1 MASQTS
7 QQIDIDLSS
16 AINLSKNRSL
26 PAQFSGW
33 TKKDCVIT
41 ENVLR
46 KYSLK
51 MTNPGYYKN
60 SDSLYRNGSLYK
72 DYSGSRFLHSSQFD
86 DDVIYATFNAAVR
99 IKEDKLLL
107 TYMGN
112 NYIKTLDIS
121 KLSKFIKVIDTGE
134 KAVYQFDDILWVFDD
149 GAWIDASSFLSSLS
163 SDISRDDLFIKGDYV
178 FFYQYTSASTPRL
191 YTWNYKTKASQQ
203 ITAWPSTN
211 GNYIRPVLTQIADEI
226 YMTYLAMN
234 THTANLNQ
242 QQIPSS
248 GTIATRWRM
257 TDTLGFDEACV
268 YNYSLPSS
276 FNHSNNKGWAKVVNS
291 PAISTRYYK
300 YVSMNIFYGLLSDKD
315 SATSY
320 TLAESST
327 SDYMLNSYNGSTYY
341 GLFADTEGYPLFN
354 LVKAGN
360 FELAYIS
367 NALMFVSYSGY
378 QLTPYGEVD
387 EDTLSFAGDTFVFR
401 SVSGS
406 WFKYSVTSTGLIISS
421 VDDNIYTNVI
431 GPDNAVISGAFKTYG
446 VGFTPVMTTGSYS
459 INTSGVRNT
468 STTWRTDS
476 RGGVNPANYS
486 TTYQFLVGVNPL
498 PDVTKETVSGP
509 VYNVIMQLPGTCSSS
524 YIQSQLLGFYRFH
537 TLAQK
542 GLGILAY
549 YTNGRDFSG
558 SGAFVFSSIIGT
570 GGTSG
575 YYALLKDTEIGLSEP
590 SSYSIA
596 VMNEGS
602 SIKSL
607 SAARQHIYSAAG
619 SSALLSTDSGR
630 NMLTGYSSNNSIT
643 DINEMFIISGVTY
656 CIVKDSLY
664 SMSYSD
670 SSMLVPDQ
678 YILSTKGLKLLGAGT
693 QEAIFLS
700 AVDGKLLS
708 FNGSNTLSITGDG
721 TGLGSSIATGFN
733 APVNMINVADGP
745 RILFLGDNRMYETHL
760 NGDCVSLS
768 DGVFSTKDSSYEIDY
783 RAKDGMIDIQTMWY
797 QLEDHKLFNTDC
809 IYITLYDE
817 DMSDG
822 FIEVALDT
830 YLSGKTS
837 SQTKRIDIR
846 KTDFDP
852 ATCTAYIRY
861 QPKWQNGSMIRFS
874 LKGSYS
880 LMSLSM
886 GVTPTVKEISK
897 VSI

>member
-16 AINLSKNRSL
+16 AINLSRNRSV
-26 PAQFSGW
+26 PASFTGW
-33 TKKDCVIT
+33 TKKDCVIA

-51 MTNPGYYKN
+51 MSSSGYYRN
-60 SDSLYRNGSLYK
+60 GEALYRNGSLYK
-72 DYSGSRFLHSSQFD
+72 DYSGGRFLHSAQFD
-86 DDVIYATFNAAVR
+86 DDVIYATFNAAVKM
-99 IKEDKLLL
+99 KEDKLLL

-112 NYIKTLDIS
+112 SYIKTLDIS
-121 KLSKFIKVIDTGE
+121 RLASFVKVVDTGE
-134 KAVYQFDDILWVFDD
+134 KAVYQFDDALWVFDD
-149 GAWIDASSFLSSLS
+149 GAWIDASSFLSTLS
-163 SDISRDDLFIKGDYV
+163 SDISRDNLLIKGDYV
-178 FFYQYTSASTPRL
+178 LFYQYSSATTPRL
-191 YTWNYKTKASQQ
+191 YAWNYKTKASQQ

-226 YMTYLAMN
+226 YMTYLGMN
-234 THTANLNQ
+234 THTANPNQ

-257 TDTLGFDEACV
+257 TDTLGFTEACV

-276 FNHSNNKGWAKVVNS
+276 FSHGNNKGWAKVVNS

-300 YVSMNIFYGLLSDKD
+300 YAAMNIYYGLLSDKN
-315 SATSY
+315 SASSY

-327 SDYMLNSYNGSTYY
+327 SDYILNSYNGDTYY
-341 GLFADTEGYPLFN
+341 GLFVDTEGYPLFN

-387 EDTLSFAGDTFVFR
+387 EDTLSFAGDTFTFR
-401 SVSGS
+401 SVSGG
-406 WFKYSVTSTGLIISS
+406 WFKYSVSSTGLVINS
-421 VDDNIYTNVI
+421 VDSSIYTNVI
-431 GPDNAVISGAFKTYG
+431 GPDNAVIDGSFRTYG
-446 VGFTPVMTTGSYS
+446 AGFVPVMTTRSYS

-468 STTWRTDS
+468 AAAWLTDS
-476 RGGVNPANYS
+476 RGSVNPSSYS
-486 TTYQFLVGVNPL
+486 TAYQFLVGVNPL
-498 PDVTKETVSGP
+498 PDVTRETVAGP
-509 VYNVIMQLPGTCSSS
+509 VYNVIMRLPGTCSSS
-524 YIQSQLLGFYRFH
+524 YIQGQLLGFYRFH
-537 TLAQK
+537 TQAQK
-542 GLGILAY
+542 GLRILAY
-549 YTNGRDFSG
+549 YTNGKDFSG
-558 SGAFVFSSIIGT
+558 TGAFVFSSIIGT

-596 VMNEGS
+596 LMSESS

-607 SAARQHIYSAAG
+607 TAARQYIYKACG
-619 SSALLSTDSGR
+619 SSSLLSVDSDR
-630 NMLTGYSSNNSIT
+630 SMLTGYSANNSMS
-643 DINEMFIISGVTY
+643 DIEEMFVISGVIY
-656 CIVKDSLY
+656 CIIRDSLY

-678 YILSTKGLKLLGAGT
+678 YILSTKGMRLLGAGT
-693 QEAIFLS
+693 QEALFLS
-700 AVDGKLLS
+700 AVDGKILS

-721 TGLGSSIATGFN
+721 TGLGDSIATGFN
-733 APVNMINVADGP
+733 VPVNMMNVADGP
-745 RILFLGDNRMYETHL
+745 RILFMGDNRMYETHL
-760 NGDCVSLS
+760 LQDCVSLS
-768 DGVFSTKDSSYEIDY
+768 DGVFSTSDSSYEIDY

-797 QLEDHKLFNTDC
+797 QLEDHRLFSADC

-817 DMSDG
+817 DMNDG
-822 FIEVALDT
+822 FIEVSLDT

-837 SQTKRIDIR
+837 SQTKRIEVR
-846 KTDFDP
+846 RTDFDP

-861 QPKWQNGSMIRFS
+861 QPKWQNGSMTRFS

-880 LMSLSM
+880 LAALSM
-886 GVTPTVKEISK
+886 GVTPSVKEISR